1 MVVQLSLILVAA
13 WAVFLLPSLW
23 ANRRYSALYTTREFS
38 NFTSD
43 LDRAVNR
50 SRAGAGLPGFPGGGG
65 PIRRDKVLARRRLV
79 MGILVFAVAVGVL
92 AFLLFRTLGVFL
104 FSLPSHLA
112 LIGYVSALRRIKRRR
127 MEWAFSPR
135 PSPALLRPVNSDIP
149 PPASESSPS
158 VKLVV

>member
-1 MVVQLSLILVAA
+1 MVVQLSLILVAV

-50 SRAGAGLPGFPGGGG
+50 SRAGAGLPASPGETA
-65 PIRRDKVLARRRLV
+65 PVIRDRVLARRRLV
-79 MGILVFAVAVGVL
+79 MGILLFAVAVGVL
-92 AFLLFRTLGVFL
+92 ALLLFRTLGVFL

-135 PSPALLRPVNSDIP
+135 PSPALLRPVNSDLP
-149 PPASESSPS
+149 PPAEASNS